1 MYLSL
6 THLQA
11 ALLFAFF
18 ASIVL
23 GVIGRNS
30 DPERIRYGLGVFGYF
45 VVAIF
50 GLGWLMYFGH
60 G

>member
-1 MYLSL
+1 MHLSL

-30 DPERIRYGLGVFGYF
+30 DHERIRYGLGVFCYF
-45 VVAIF
+45 LVAIF
-50 GLGWLMYFGH
+50 GFGWLMYFGH

>member
-30 DPERIRYGLGVFGYF
+30 DQERIRYGLGVFGYF
-45 VVAIF
+45 MVAIF